1 MNYIKYFLPLTFI
14 FILFSSCEIE
24 NNPVQVIS
32 LIASD
37 SVVSRGSTVTLTCV
51 AEDGDGDKLRYSW
64 KSALGTV
71 ISGNKDSAVWTAP
84 EEDGY
89 HTITCKV
96 SDENGS
102 SDALGI
108 SIMVI
113 PNRTPIA
120 YDSTAQT
127 PGNID
132 YNGSL
137 YAYDIDGDLLTYT
150 IVESPNNGNV
160 NITDENT
167 GSFRYSPSIGYF
179 GEDSFSFRVSDGALN
194 SNEAIIYIT
203 VLEPLNNPPVAN
215 NDSFEIVTGIEFSG
229 ILYANDIDG
238 DALLFSISTLPNN
251 GVLNIT
257 NESNGSFTYT
267 PTDGY
272 VGDDS
277 FTFIASDGSLN
288 SNEAIV
294 NINVIEVLGM
304 IQGIVTNA
312 LNGTS
317 ISGVT
322 VIINDLGAVTN
333 DIGMYTIY
341 TELISGDYQ
350 VNTSSESFCPY
361 NGFFEIP
368 TNYELPNYTYNF
380 YLSPIPE
387 AGQIRMVLNWGELPS
402 DLDSHLKTPE
412 IEGQEHHIYYGNRG
426 SSDSAPYATL
436 DWDDV
441 TGYGPETMTI
451 NQSFSGNYI
460 YYIYQY
466 SSSGSL
472 NESEGT
478 IQIYNSPDCQ
488 GETIY
493 APTEGSG
500 RYWYVCDIDGET
512 GEITVINQLQDSEPT
527 Q

>member
-1 MNYIKYFLPLTFI
+1 MNLIKYFLPVTFI

-32 LIASD
+32 LSASD
-37 SVVSRGSTVTLTCV
+37 SVVSRGSTVTLICV

-71 ISGNKDSAVWTAP
+71 VSGNKDSAVWTAP
-84 EEDGY
+84 EENGY

-108 SIMVI
+108 SIMVVS
-113 PNRTPIA
+113 NRVPIA

-127 PGNID
+127 PGNVD

-150 IVESPNNGNV
+150 IVESPTNGNV
-160 NITDENT
+160 NITNENT
-167 GSFRYSPSIGYF
+167 GAFTYSPSIGYF
-179 GEDSFSFRVSDGALN
+179 GE
-194 SNEAIIYIT
+194 
-203 VLEPLNNPPVAN
+203 
-215 NDSFEIVTGIEFSG
+215 
-229 ILYANDIDG
+229 
-238 DALLFSISTLPNN
+238 
-251 GVLNIT
+251 
-257 NESNGSFTYT
+257 
-267 PTDGY
+267 
-272 VGDDS
+272 DS

-288 SNEAIV
+288 SNEAVV
-294 NINVIEVLGM
+294 NINVTEILGT
-304 IQGIVTNA
+304 IQGTVTNA

-322 VIINDLGAVTN
+322 VIINDLEAITDDNG
-333 DIGMYTIY
+333 IYTIY
-341 TELISGDYQ
+341 TELINGDYQ

-361 NGFFEIP
+361 LGFFEIP
-368 TNYELPNYTYNF
+368 ANYELANYTYNF
-380 YLSPIPE
+380 SLSPIPE

-412 IEGQEHHIYYGNRG
+412 IEGQEHHIYFANRG

-436 DWDDV
+436 DWDV
-441 TGYGPETMTI
+441 VSGYGPETMTI

-466 SSSGSL
+466 SSAGSL
-472 NESEGT
+472 QESGGV
-478 IQIYNSPDCQ
+478 IQIYNSPTCD
-488 GETIY
+488 GETIQVL
-493 APTEGSG
+493 AMWHPFVKSKKQQTKQ
-500 RYWYVCDIDGET
+500 T
-512 GEITVINQLQDSEPT
+512 KKHL
-527 Q
+527 